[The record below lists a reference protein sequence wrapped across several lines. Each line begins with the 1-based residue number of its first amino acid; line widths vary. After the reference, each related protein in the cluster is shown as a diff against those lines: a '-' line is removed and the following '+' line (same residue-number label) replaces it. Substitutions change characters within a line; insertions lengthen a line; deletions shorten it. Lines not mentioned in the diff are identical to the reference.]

1 MFYYQFNMG
10 DYRRDTGHLTLLEH
24 GIYRQLIDLY
34 YITEKP
40 LDANAMRLVC
50 VRTTEEEQA
59 YKTVLADFFQE
70 RDGKYIHKRC
80 EFEISK
86 YKDKS
91 SKATDSAKTRWDY
104 ANAMRTHPF
113 LDANGMPT
121 KEPKNLTTGKPNKT
135 NKLYNPPGTSKTIV
149 AKRDCHRPETVSE
162 QVWDDFQT
170 LRRAKKAP
178 LTSSALN
185 RIDKEAGKAGIL
197 LEAALIECCARGWTG
212 FKAEWMKGK
221 ADPLNF
227 TAANRR
233 LLEKIETEERLLI
246 VKPLELGF

>member
-1 MFYYQFNMG
+1 
-10 DYRRDTGHLTLLEH
+10 
-24 GIYRQLIDLY
+24 
-34 YITEKP
+34 
-40 LDANAMRLVC
+40 
-50 VRTTEEEQA
+50 
-59 YKTVLADFFQE
+59 
-70 RDGKYIHKRC
+70 
-80 EFEISK
+80 
-86 YKDKS
+86 
-91 SKATDSAKTRWDY
+91 
-104 ANAMRTHPF
+104 
-113 LDANGMPT
+113 
-121 KEPKNLTTGKPNKT
+121 
-135 NKLYNPPGTSKTIV
+135 
-149 AKRDCHRPETVSE
+149 
-162 QVWDDFQT
+162 VWDDFQT

-212 FKAEWMKGK
+212 FKADWMKGN

>member
-70 RDGKYIHKRC
+70 RDGKYFHTRC

-91 SKATDSAKTRWDY
+91 NKAANSAKTRWNH
-104 ANAMRTHPF
+104 ANALRTHCDV
-113 LDANGMPT
+113 DANGMLT
-121 KEPKNLTTGKPNKT
+121 KEPNNLTTQEPNNLT
-135 NKLYNPPGTSKTIV
+135 STSKTIV
-149 AKRDCHRPETVSE
+149 AKRDCNRPETVSE
-162 QVWDDFQT
+162 QVWQDFQT

-178 LTSSALN
+178 LTSSALSK
-185 RIDKEAGKAGIL
+185 IDKEAGKAGIL

-212 FKAEWMKGK
+212 FKADWMKAEPFSVGASTRK
-221 ADPLNF
+221 ILE
-227 TAANRR
+227 RE
-233 LLEKIETEERLLI
+233 LEKEARFINPWD
-246 VKPLELGF
+246 VKEIQ

>member
-24 GIYRQLIDLY
+24 GIYRQLLDLY

-59 YKTVLADFFQE
+59 YKTVLSDFFQE

-80 EFEISK
+80 DFEISK

-91 SKATDSAKTRWDY
+91 SKATDSAKTRWDH

-121 KEPKNLTTGKPNKT
+121 KEPKNLTTGKPNKP
-135 NKLYNPPGTSKTIV
+135 NKLFNLQGRSKTIV
-149 AKRDCHRPETVSE
+149 AKSDCIRPETVSE
-162 QVWDDFQT
+162 EVWQDFQT

-178 LTSSALN
+178 LTNSAIS
-185 RIDKEAGKAGIL
+185 RIEKEAGKAGIL

-212 FKAEWMKGK
+212 FKADWVKGK
-221 ADPLNF
+221 AEPF
-227 TAANRR
+227 SVGAATRKILER
-233 LLEKIETEERLLI
+233 ELEKEARLINPWEEI
-246 VKPLELGF
+246 Q